1 MKWRNNFLK
10 IKKLYLEKLKAK
22 NYMEENIK
30 LKSIQKKRHIYIW
43 LNCLI
48 GYQEKNYVIE
58 SIEYLNMI
66 LQQSM
71 ISY

>member
-48 GYQEKNYVIE
+48 WYQEKNYVIE

>member
-10 IKKLYLEKLKAK
+10 IKKLYLEKLKAR

-48 GYQEKNYVIE
+48 WYQKKNYVIE